1 MAALLKTQRDR
12 RNGAT
17 GYMVI
22 MLMLAVFTI
31 SVGLLVAFPVW
42 ETQIR
47 RDKEEELIFRGKQY
61 MQAVGIYLAKYPG
74 RYPSTLEELLDKKCI
89 RRLYRDPMTRG
100 GEWNV
105 ILATGAGAARASV
118 SAEAPQEVLVVPAGR
133 LGGIKDARILGVVSS
148 STDKSIRLF
157 DDQESY
163 DRWLFYHGKT
173 PGKMP
178 RIKYL

>member
-1 MAALLKTQRDR
+1 
-12 RNGAT
+12 
-17 GYMVI
+17 MVI

-31 SVGLLVAFPVW
+31 AVGLMVAFPVW

-47 RDKEEELIFRGKQY
+47 REKEEELIFRGKQY
-61 MQAVGIYLAKYPG
+61 MEAVRVYLAKYPG
-74 RYPSTLEELLDKKCI
+74 RHPSTLEELLDKKCI
-89 RRLYRDPMTRG
+89 RRLYRDPMTRD

-105 ILATGAGAARASV
+105 ILATGSVAAPASV
-118 SAEAPQEVLVVPAGR
+118 SGEAPQEVLVAPAKR
-133 LGGIKDARILGVVSS
+133 LGGLKDARILGVVSS
-148 STDKSIRLF
+148 STDKSIKLF
-157 DDQESY
+157 DNQDSY

>member
-1 MAALLKTQRDR
+1 
-12 RNGAT
+12 
-17 GYMVI
+17 MVI

-31 SVGLLVAFPVW
+31 SVGLMVAFPVW
-42 ETQIR
+42 ETQVR
-47 RDKEEELIFRGKQY
+47 REKEEELIFRGKQY
-61 MQAVGIYLAKYPG
+61 MEAVRVYLSKYPG

-100 GEWNV
+100 GQWNV
-105 ILATGAGAARASV
+105 ILATGAPASA
-118 SAEAPQEVLVVPAGR
+118 SGEALQEVLVAPAGR
-133 LGGIKDARILGVVSS
+133 LGGIKNARILGVVSS
-148 STDKSIRLF
+148 STDKSVRLF
-157 DDQESY
+157 DNQDSY